1 MIPYFNPQ
9 FGFSGLIRTLLCRKP
24 EEKLTRIFQKVSGK
38 RYILFT
44 ASCRSALYLAY
55 KAIDEKGVVHTSP
68 LTCKVALLPILG
80 AGNSIRFHDV
90 KRNDWTLDPD
100 TIESELNEESIAI
113 QAIHL
118 GGYPCDMQSLRNIAH
133 KHNLVLIEDCAQ
145 GYGASY
151 DGIPTGRIGDI
162 ACYTLTKNLFS
173 LGGGVFATDNKEW
186 YEAAKKEQLEFPY
199 ESSMKIAYRVL
210 MALLGTYRKY
220 SFGEKL
226 YQTLKGK
233 PKTIIS
239 KDELILLEKEL
250 RRPARL
256 YLKSC
261 AARWGKIAEL
271 VETRKSEAREL
282 LDELAIDSD
291 SIQNNELA
299 DSSFTKIFVLSNES
313 SPCAIEKL
321 NESGIEAMHLE
332 HKHKIYYQEKLL
344 HYDSNVDN
352 GSTLEVYNILHDNLL
367 SLPVDKNIVKMKTKI
382 KGKQTLGKRLKNY
395 LIYLGHPSHFYVFRH
410 IIQTLKENNYKVSV
424 VIKTKDVLE
433 DLVKSEG
440 WEYHNISKTRRG
452 SSFYEIAKDVVSR
465 NLSLSKILIFK
476 KIDIILTCGSDI
488 AFLAK
493 IFRIPLFLFNDD
505 DFHIVPK
512 SSTYGWPYV
521 PVVFA
526 PKGCDMGKF
535 NSKTI
540 HYNGFQKSFYL
551 QDNVFESNP
560 NIVKK
565 KISSD
570 RYFLIRVVGLD
581 AHHDDG
587 IKGIGE
593 ALLGKIVDIL
603 KPHGDI
609 IISSERILTERF
621 EKYQIKID
629 PIEMHHFIYYA
640 DLVVGDSQS
649 MIHEAALMGVPSI
662 RYNSFVGKI
671 GVMNVLEDDYGL
683 SVGIPAGQE
692 EELLET
698 IERVVKDR
706 EYKSTIQ
713 KRLEIMNESMVDV
726 NQMVLDYLESKG
738 YYKSNS

>member
-9 FGFSGLIRTLLCRKP
+9 FGFSDLFKTLLCRKP

-44 ASCRSALYLAY
+44 ASCRSALCLAY
-55 KAIDEKGVVHTSP
+55 KAIGKEGVVHTSP

-90 KRNDWTLDPD
+90 KRSDWTLDPD

-118 GGYPCDMQSLRNIAH
+118 GGYPCDMQSLREIAN

-151 DGIPTGRIGDI
+151 GEILTGRMGDI
-162 ACYTLTKNLFS
+162 SCYTLTKNLFS

-186 YEAAKKEQLEFPY
+186 YEKAKKEQLEFPK
-199 ESSMKIAYRVL
+199 ESSIKISYRAV

-220 SFGEKL
+220 GLGEKL
-226 YQTLKGK
+226 YQLLKGK
-233 PKTIIS
+233 PKTTVN
-239 KDELILLEKEL
+239 KDELTPLEKEL
-250 RRPARL
+250 RQPARL

-261 AARWGKIAEL
+261 AARWEKIAEL
-271 VETRKSEAREL
+271 VEARKFEAREL
-282 LDELAIDSD
+282 LNELAIDSD
-291 SIQNNELA
+291 SMQNNELT
-299 DSSFTKIFVLSNES
+299 DSSFTKLFVLSNES
-313 SPCAIEKL
+313 SPYAIEKL
-321 NESGIEAMHLE
+321 NGSGVEAMHLE
-332 HKHKIYYQEKLL
+332 HKHKVYYQEKLL
-344 HYDSNVDN
+344 HYDSNVDL
-352 GSTLEVYNILHDNLL
+352 GSSLGIYNILHDNLL
-367 SLPVDKNIVKMKTKI
+367 SLPVEKSIIKMKTEI
-382 KGKQTLGKRLKNY
+382 KDKQLDKKLKNY

-410 IIQTLKENNYKVSV
+410 IIQTLKENNYKVVV

-433 DLVKSEG
+433 DLVKSEA

-452 SSFYEIAKDVVSR
+452 SSFYEIAKDVVGR
-465 NLSLSKILIFK
+465 NLSLSKILVSK

-505 DFHIVPK
+505 DFDVVPK
-512 SSTYGWPYV
+512 SATYGWPHV
-521 PVVFA
+521 PTIFA

-551 QDNVFESNP
+551 QDNVFEPNP
-560 NIVKK
+560 NTVKN
-565 KISSD
+565 KITSD

-621 EKYQIKID
+621 EKYQVKID

-640 DLVVGDSQS
+640 DLVIGDSQS

-671 GVMNVLEDDYGL
+671 GVMNMLENEYGL
-683 SVGIPAGQE
+683 SIGISAGQE
-692 EELLET
+692 DELLET
-698 IERVVKDR
+698 IERVVKDK
-706 EYKSTIQ
+706 ECKSTIK

-738 YYKSNS
+738 YYTSNS